1 MKITGGRI
9 ARFLSAPPDDI
20 IGILFF
26 GPDRGLAKE
35 RSDVFIKTVLDNP
48 DDAFAAT
55 VLTADDLSSDPA
67 RLADEM
73 SALSLLGDDRL
84 VRVRLDHERSG
95 AAIAKIIKALDT
107 DPSRAA
113 AKLVIEA
120 GDMTPRSAVRKAFEA
135 AGHFAAV
142 GCYKDSASDLAN
154 LVRKE
159 LNAHNIAIA
168 PEALDIWVPL
178 LDGDRALSRNE
189 IDKMVL
195 YKGYGKTPGAIVS
208 IDDIHNVASGA
219 QAASIDDIIMSAM
232 SGKPAACDDAFRRAV
247 ASKVNTAVI
256 LRSLQRHVGR
266 LLEAS
271 AHMQAGERPEGA
283 IKSLRPPVF
292 RMQESAFLAQLRIW
306 PARALSS
313 ALSQSLSIEEQLK
326 SAGAPGEALV
336 GDMLIKLATFAAKRA

>member
-9 ARFLSAPPDDI
+9 SRFLTSPPDDI
-20 IGILFF
+20 IGVLFF

-35 RSDVFIKTVLDNP
+35 RSDKLIHTFIDNP

-67 RLADEM
+67 RLSDEM
-73 SALSLLGDDRL
+73 AALSLLGDDRL

-95 AAIAKIIKALDT
+95 AAISKIIKALDT

-135 AGHFAAV
+135 AGHFAAI
-142 GCYKDSASDLAN
+142 GCYKDSAADLTN
-154 LVRKE
+154 LVRSLLTE
-159 LNAHNIAIA
+159 SNISIA
-168 PEALDIWVPL
+168 PDALDVWVPL
-178 LDGDRALSRNE
+178 LEGDRALTRGE
-189 IDKMVL
+189 IEKMIL
-195 YKGYGKTPGAIVS
+195 YKGFGQDPGAAVA
-208 IDDIHNVASGA
+208 IDDIKVLASGA
-219 QAASIDDIIMSAM
+219 QAASIDDIILSALN
-232 SGKPAACDDAFRRAV
+232 GETAKCDDAFRRAV

-256 LRSLQRHVGR
+256 LRALQRHLGR

-271 AHMQAGERPEGA
+271 AHMQAGERAESA

-292 RMQESAFLAQLRIW
+292 RMQERAFLNQLRIW
-306 PARALSS
+306 PPLALQR
-313 ALSQSLSIEEQLK
+313 ALSQSLVAEEQLK
-326 SAGAPGEALV
+326 SAGAPGEAIV
-336 GDMLIKLATFAAKRA
+336 GRMLLALASFAVKRA